1 VIAEPKTPGARPAR
15 RDDARRPHGVS
26 GNGPR
31 DAGREPLAIA
41 ERFRAARFTE
51 PRLHPSEGGAATA
64 ADALPSR
71 TSLAA
76 LLTGHIL
83 RDGEVVLLILKPSL
97 WFIVFSSMR
106 FAAVVLIVTIAAQ
119 LWMPPRVYFSFAYA
133 GAFLLAGRV
142 MWAVLQWMGRLYV
155 LTDMRIVRLSGVF
168 NVEIFDCALRKVA
181 TARLTRTFRE
191 KLWRLGSIEI
201 VPSDDSCAPSV
212 WQTVRRPN
220 EVHAKVQAT
229 IERAKQG
236 GPCSPD

>member
-1 VIAEPKTPGARPAR
+1 MIADPEQPPVRTARGNRLRVAR
-15 RDDARRPHGVS
+15 H
-26 GNGPR
+26 
-31 DAGREPLAIA
+31 AGRQACAAGDSVRLRGVGIA
-41 ERFRAARFTE
+41 G

-64 ADALPSR
+64 ADALPFR

-97 WFIVFSSMR
+97 WYIVFSSMR
-106 FAAVVLIVTIAAQ
+106 FAAAVLIVAIAAQ
-119 LWMPPRVYFSFAYA
+119 LWLHPPHVAGSVAYA

-168 NVEIFDCALRKVA
+168 NVEIYDCALRKLA
-181 TARLTRTFRE
+181 GTRLTRTFRE

-201 VPSDDSCAPSV
+201 IPVDDSCPPST
-212 WQTVRRPN
+212 WQTVRRPA

-229 IERAKQG
+229 IERARQG
-236 GPCSPD
+236 GQGLPG

>member
-1 VIAEPKTPGARPAR
+1 M
-15 RDDARRPHGVS
+15 
-26 GNGPR
+26 
-31 DAGREPLAIA
+31 
-41 ERFRAARFTE
+41 AA
-51 PRLHPSEGGAATA
+51 PRLHPSEGGAAA
-64 ADALPSR
+64 AAEALPFR

-106 FAAVVLIVTIAAQ
+106 FTAAVLIITIGAQ
-119 LWMPPRVYFSFAYA
+119 LWLDNSRAVGSIAYA
-133 GAFLLAGRV
+133 GTFLVAGRV

-155 LTDMRIVRLSGVF
+155 LTDLRILRLSGVF

-181 TARLTRTFRE
+181 TTRLTRTFRE

-201 VPSDDSCAPSV
+201 VPADDSCPPGV
-212 WQTVRRPN
+212 WQTVKRPA
-220 EVHAKVQAT
+220 EVYAKVQST

-236 GPCSPD
+236 AHGLPD